1 MENENNEII
10 EEVKEKKEKKQKSIG
25 REIFEWAYSIVIAII
40 IAFLIKSFLFDIV
53 KVDGQ
58 SMFPTLNHND
68 RLIITKLG
76 YEPKQGDI
84 VILDAN
90 YSNREAYFASIAQ
103 SEGKDK
109 ISGARRLK
117 ESFNLPDSCSKIYY
131 VKRIIATEGQTVDI
145 YDGKVFVD
153 GKELDEPYF
162 DGETFATD
170 SEVKYP
176 FTVSEGCVF
185 VMGDNRG
192 NSTDSR
198 SSRLGE
204 VNEEAILGKSQLR
217 ILPLNS
223 IGTTK

>member
-1 MENENNEII
+1 MENENIEIV
-10 EEVKEKKEKKQKSIG
+10 EEVKNEKKQKSVG
-25 REIFEWAYSIVIAII
+25 REIFEWAYSIIIAVI

-84 VILDAN
+84 IILDSN
-90 YSNREAYFASIAQ
+90 YSKREAYFASVAQ

-109 ISGARRLK
+109 LSGARKVK
-117 ESFNLPDSCSKIYY
+117 ESFTMPDSCSKIYY

-170 SEVKYP
+170 SQVKYP

-204 VNEEAILGKSQLR
+204 VNEKAILGKSQLR

-223 IGTTK
+223 IGMTK